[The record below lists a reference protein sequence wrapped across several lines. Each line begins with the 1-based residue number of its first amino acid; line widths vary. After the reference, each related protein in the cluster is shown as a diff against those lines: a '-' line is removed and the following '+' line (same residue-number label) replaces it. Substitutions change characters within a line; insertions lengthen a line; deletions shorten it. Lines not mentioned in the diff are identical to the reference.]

1 VSDFET
7 SSSQLEGG
15 GGGGVATSTTAL
27 NDLEIDDSQSF
38 IAAMLD
44 QTLVEDCDGYFFCY
58 LLNFN
63 L

>member
-1 VSDFET
+1 MSDFET
-7 SSSQLEGG
+7 SSSSQLEGG
-15 GGGGVATSTTAL
+15 GGGGGGGTTTSTTTAL

-44 QTLVEDCDGYFFCY
+44 QTLVEESDGYFF
-58 LLNFN
+58 N